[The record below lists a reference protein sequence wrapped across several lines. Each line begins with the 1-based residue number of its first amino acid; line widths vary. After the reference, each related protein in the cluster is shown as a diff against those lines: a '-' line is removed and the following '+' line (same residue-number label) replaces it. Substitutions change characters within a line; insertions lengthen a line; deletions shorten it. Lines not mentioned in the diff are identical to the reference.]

1 MQMSGKG
8 AQPTGTKRNRSA
20 RWYILFTISIVLTI
34 SIGIAAAV
42 QLRQEYRAESTS
54 LDVRAR
60 ITAKLQAAALVQPL
74 WVFDQ
79 GQTESLVDALT
90 ADPDFKGVVLAD
102 AQGKAMVTR
111 GAAVGDGNEVATR
124 APIIYK
130 AENGTETT
138 LGELTFSLST
148 ERLSSGL
155 HTKIV
160 LTLAMLAAM
169 LAILIVGISKVLNS
183 LVLGPLLQMTDSLE
197 ALAEG
202 TVTIDI
208 PTNLKVRE
216 VAALAHV
223 LDVFRTNKLAADELA
238 VEHAKALEVEIERR
252 RMIDSLV
259 QGFDQRPRRLAA
271 ELSEVAQEMTVV
283 SHTMADTAK
292 DTELQSNAV
301 TYAAEQA
308 SANVN
313 SVASAAEQLSASI
326 QEIGR
331 MVVEAHNINQGAGDQ
346 AELTFSSVHN
356 LHGAANRIGDVVSL
370 ITNIANQTNLLAL
383 NATIEAARAGE
394 AGKGFAVVAGEVKAL
409 ANQTAKAT
417 EDIRLQVDAIQQS
430 TKGVVDAISGIRDTV
445 TKLNEVNG
453 IIASAIE
460 EQRAAT
466 AEIARNSVEAATRAG
481 EVNSTSTAVRS
492 AALASENSAG
502 TISANSEALVHSVQQ
517 LVSEMEQFF
526 CQLKSA

>member
-1 MQMSGKG
+1 MSVIGVANG
-8 AQPTGTKRNRSA
+8 GPRRHRSA
-20 RWYILFTISIVLTI
+20 KWYILFTISLVLTVGV
-34 SIGIAAAV
+34 SIAAAL
-42 QLRQEYRAESTS
+42 QLRQEFRSESTS
-54 LDVRAR
+54 LEVRAG
-60 ITAKLQAAALVQPL
+60 ITAKLQAAALVQPI

-79 GQTESLVDALT
+79 GQTESLVEALT
-90 ADPDFKGVVLAD
+90 VDPDFKGVVLAD
-102 AQGKAMVTR
+102 ANGKTIVTR
-111 GAAVGDGNEVATR
+111 GAAIGDGREVSAR

-130 AENGTETT
+130 AENGAETK
-138 LGELTFSLST
+138 LGELAFSLST
-148 ERLSSGL
+148 ERLEAGL
-155 HTKIV
+155 RVKII
-160 LTLAMLAAM
+160 LTLAMLAVM
-169 LAILIVGISKVLNS
+169 LAILIIGISKVLNS

-208 PTNLKVRE
+208 PNNFKVRE
-216 VAALAHV
+216 IAALAHV
-223 LDVFRTNKLAADELA
+223 LTVFRTNKLAADELA

-252 RMIDSLV
+252 RTIDSLV
-259 QGFDQRPRRLAA
+259 EGFDQRPRRLAA
-271 ELSEVAQEMTVV
+271 ELSQVAEEMTVV
-283 SHTMADTAK
+283 SQAMADTAK
-292 DTELQSNAV
+292 DTERQSSVV
-301 TYAAEQA
+301 TSAAEQA

-331 MVVEAHNINQGAGDQ
+331 MVIEAHRINQGAGDQ
-346 AELTFSSVHN
+346 AELTFSSVN
-356 LHGAANRIGDVVSL
+356 SLHHAASRIGDVVTL
-370 ITNIANQTNLLAL
+370 ITTIASQTNLLAL

-417 EDIRLQVDAIQQS
+417 EDIRQQVDAIQQS
-430 TKGVVDAISGIRDTV
+430 TKGVVDAISGIRETV

-466 AEIARNSVEAATRAG
+466 AEIARNSVEAASRAS

-492 AALASENSAG
+492 AAVASESSAG
-502 TISANSEALVHSVQQ
+502 TISANSEELVQSVKQ
-517 LVSEMEQFF
+517 LVGEMEQFF
-526 CQLKSA
+526 CRLKSA